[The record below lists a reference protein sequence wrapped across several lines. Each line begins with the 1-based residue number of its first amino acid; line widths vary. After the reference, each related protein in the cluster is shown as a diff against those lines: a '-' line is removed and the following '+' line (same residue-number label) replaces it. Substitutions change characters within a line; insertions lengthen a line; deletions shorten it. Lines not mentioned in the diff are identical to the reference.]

1 MTCERPTPGGGGGA
15 TFLKTHSHV
24 AKCYHSSVSFSFFY
38 TTTTTKQECDYKH
51 ESFGGGAPIAL
62 YHLCNLYTS
71 SKKTRLSTREIS
83 EIELDVVIV
92 CTHIPDTLEAATFD
106 RVASALQNSL
116 QHKTAK
122 C

>member
-1 MTCERPTPGGGGGA
+1 MLSLLCL
-15 TFLKTHSHV
+15 F
-24 AKCYHSSVSFSFFY
+24 FIFY